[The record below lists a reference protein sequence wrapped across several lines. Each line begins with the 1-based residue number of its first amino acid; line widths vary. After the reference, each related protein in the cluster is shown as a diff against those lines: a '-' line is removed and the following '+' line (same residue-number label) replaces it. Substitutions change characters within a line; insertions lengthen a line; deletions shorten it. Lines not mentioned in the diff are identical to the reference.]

1 MKRLYF
7 VNWQRDI
14 SVEESGGRKVV
25 VKRNK
30 PTKEFHELLITYTYT
45 LISILLAHPSP
56 PINTRE
62 IMANEGHASRKNLAG
77 LGIPTPELI
86 AIADHYLIEEY
97 IEGGDLYRSLASLG
111 EVELASKAGMLTGK
125 TASRRPGIYRQQ
137 GAELSRGKRGG
148 DENRPGIYEQ
158 DRLAVCK
165 KHGHRLFP
173 CKRDGLEQLSC
184 HRKGI
189 LRRVFFRNR
198 TEIYLSFHSH
208 QEPAFAGLFF
218 KFNHNASEHDPRLQA
233 VVRTLDGRK
242 LCLFVKASRAELAVE
257 TLIRLHVCQLLDNYR
272 SHFQGNLRHEAILEG
287 H

>member
-14 SVEESGGRKVV
+14 SIEESGGRKVV

-77 LGIPTPELI
+77 LGIQTPELI

-125 TASRRPGIYRQQ
+125 LHLAGRAFIDNKAQNYLVGNGAVIRTDLGFTSKTDSQFAKSMDIGSFLASVMD
-137 GAELSRGKRGG
+137 LSNYPVIERAFYGG
-148 DENRPGIYEQ
+148 YFSETGQ
-158 DRLAVCK
+158 K
-165 KHGHRLFP
+165 F
-173 CKRDGLEQLSC
+173 
-184 HRKGI
+184 
-189 LRRVFFRNR
+189 
-198 TEIYLSFHSH
+198 TYLSIVIRNLLSLGFSS
-208 QEPAFAGLFF
+208 
-218 KFNHNASEHDPRLQA
+218 NSTIMLQNMI
-233 VVRTLDGRK
+233 LDCRP
-242 LCLFVKASRAELAVE
+242 
-257 TLIRLHVCQLLDNYR
+257 LLER
-272 SHFQGNLRHEAILEG
+272 
-287 H
+287 